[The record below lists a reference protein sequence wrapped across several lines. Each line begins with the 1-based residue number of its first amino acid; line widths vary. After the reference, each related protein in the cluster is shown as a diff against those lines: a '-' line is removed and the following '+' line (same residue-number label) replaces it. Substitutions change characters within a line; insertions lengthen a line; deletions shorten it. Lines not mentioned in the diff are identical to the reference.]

1 MREINFLDLFKTL
14 SEINFRRPSAPTNR
28 ASNSIILVLSSR
40 ERERERDTNLEYLFR
55 SNTHLGSKRAEVKLV
70 FTSMSSSILENDIR
84 ILNLDIYFYDKIEL
98 NKMKQILGMVPIEK
112 LFEKFFCKIDS
123 F

>member
-1 MREINFLDLFKTL
+1 
-14 SEINFRRPSAPTNR
+14 
-28 ASNSIILVLSSR
+28 
-40 ERERERDTNLEYLFR
+40 
-55 SNTHLGSKRAEVKLV
+55 
-70 FTSMSSSILENDIR
+70 MSSSVLENDIR

-112 LFEKFFCKIDS
+112 LFEKFYFKIDS